1 MPQIVLDS
9 NSTPGSNFG
18 VGRRPRAFVDSK
30 LLVFVPFLLSFLFS
44 PLLAILFS
52 SIVLVLQECSLMTKS
67 YLACV

>member
-30 LLVFVPFLLSFLFS
+30 LFFIVPFLLSFMFS

-52 SIVLVLQECSLMTKS
+52 SIVLVLQECSLMTQS
-67 YLACV
+67 CLACV